1 MPTLE
6 QIKSLIAQLPE
17 LDPAPPDPAP
27 KGEQFSK
34 GKLTGPPWPDAE
46 KILDAVLA
54 GGKEA
59 VALVID
65 QITENDIGPKYKP
78 RYLVHILA
86 VYACRPG
93 HERDRAA
100 IIEAIIPQLT
110 SDKPKTTRGFLIRT
124 LQVCGGDSVVPS
136 LAPLLSD
143 PDLADAAAQAMVTL
157 GGDAPNLL
165 RAALPKATGRPRLA
179 IIQALGAM
187 RDSASI
193 EALGEA
199 AGDADENTRI
209 TALWSLARTGSPV
222 AVAAILKAAEVEES
236 WPRSQAT
243 KAGFVLA
250 EALATGGRKEE
261 ALRIY
266 HYFEQSRTADH
277 EAHVREA
284 ARRGA
289 AGV

>member
-1 MPTLE
+1 M
-6 QIKSLIAQLPE
+6 
-17 LDPAPPDPAP
+17 
-27 KGEQFSK
+27 
-34 GKLTGPPWPDAE
+34 
-46 KILDAVLA
+46 LA

-59 VALVID
+59 VTLVID
-65 QITENDIGPKYKP
+65 QITENDIGPAYKP
-78 RYLVHILA
+78 RYLVHMLA

-93 HERDRAA
+93 HERDRTA
-100 IIEAIIPQLT
+100 IIEAIVPQL
-110 SDKPKTTRGFLIRT
+110 SGDKPKTTRGFLIRM
-124 LQVCGGDSVVPS
+124 LQICGSESVVPS
-136 LAPLLSD
+136 LAPPLSD
-143 PDLADAAAQAMVTL
+143 PDLADAAAQSMVTL
-157 GGDAPNLL
+157 AGDATNLL

-179 IIQALGAM
+179 IVQALGGL

-199 AGDADENTRI
+199 ANDPDESTRT

-236 WPRSQAT
+236 WPRAQAT
-243 KAGFVLA
+243 KAGFMLA
-250 EALATGGRKEE
+250 EALAAGGRKEE

-266 HYFEQSRTADH
+266 HYFEQTRTADH